1 MRNNYKKA
9 AFYAPIV
16 AAILA
21 AQGFVEAQEPEC
33 DLASGATCDCLKRDA
48 GMVSGVSDWLR
59 SGEFIDDGMA
69 LAEEGWV
76 PGMHVREVNYCM
88 ETDSNGVSVFV
99 SLQLI
104 LGDDQGKTLPL
115 YKHGG
120 EGGSC
125 RKWVLQEGDYIRT
138 VQYTWNR
145 LVYYVTEVAFQ
156 THLGQTRVIGGVD
169 GSKVNYDFSAF
180 QPFVGF
186 YSYESEGR
194 IYGFGIYEDDC
205 HLAPAQAA
213 LPFGFGTSNVP
224 SMSEISGAGGVGSA
238 TWVNDLHGSSAGEL
252 EALDQV
258 IR

>member
-1 MRNNYKKA
+1 M
-9 AFYAPIV
+9 P
-16 AAILA
+16 
-21 AQGFVEAQEPEC
+21 
-33 DLASGATCDCLKRDA
+33 
-48 GMVSGVSDWLR
+48 W
-59 SGEFIDDGMA
+59 GEFIDDGKK
-69 LAEEGWV
+69 LTEEGWA

-104 LGDDQGKTLPL
+104 VGDEQGKKLAL

-125 RKWVLQEGDYIRT
+125 RKWVLQEGDYIRR

-145 LVYYVTEVAFQ
+145 MIYYVTEVAFQ

-186 YSYESEGR
+186 YSYEAEGR
-194 IYGFGIYEDDC
+194 IYGFGTYEDDC
-205 HLAPAQAA
+205 HLAPSQAK

-224 SMSEISGAGGVGSA
+224 SMGEITGSAGVGST
-238 TWVNDLHGSSAGEL
+238 TWVNDVHGSAATEL

-258 IR
+258 IRQEIAEDAAIEEPDQETARIVNQDFTEIAINLEVNSRPAPVSTTE